1 LLWKLRPWGFVIGTA
16 AAIQSAIY
24 LLVLSVNS
32 MIAIRRGLAASPGE
46 LPVWVPLAV
55 LTCLAAILLL
65 KGAGGPEVV
74 RP

>member
-1 LLWKLRPWGFVIGTA
+1 LLWTLRWWRCVIGTA
-16 AAIQSAIY
+16 AAIQLAIY

-55 LTCLAAILLL
+55 LTSLAAILLL
-65 KGAGGPEVV
+65 KGADGPEVV